1 MQSNTHEENKM
12 NIYKKPDFFGNHK
25 EHMNWLNK
33 AVGIALE
40 MFDLDL
46 YEKYDDE
53 RDVLNKQIQKE
64 AEEVRKKIKSFK
76 NHAGCSTRTREYE
89 HLCAHLDELRSIF

>member
-1 MQSNTHEENKM
+1 M
-12 NIYKKPDFFGNHK
+12 NIHKKPDFFGNHR
-25 EHMNWLNK
+25 EHMEWLND
-33 AVGIALE
+33 AIGIALE

-53 RDVLNKQIQKE
+53 RDLLD
-64 AEEVRKKIKSFK
+64 KKIKKEITEVREKIKGFK

-89 HLCAHLDELRSIF
+89 NLNNRLEELRSIY

>member
-1 MQSNTHEENKM
+1 M
-12 NIYKKPDFFGNHK
+12 NIHKKPEFFGNHK
-25 EHMNWLNK
+25 EHMDWLNN

-53 RDVLNKQIQKE
+53 RDVLHKQIQKE
-64 AEEVRKKIKSFK
+64 IAEVRKKIKGFK

-89 HLCAHLDELRSIF
+89 NLNNRLDELCSIH

>member
-1 MQSNTHEENKM
+1 M
-12 NIYKKPDFFGNHK
+12 NIHKKPDFFGNHR
-25 EHMNWLNK
+25 EHMEWLND
-33 AVGIALE
+33 AIGIALE

-53 RDVLNKQIQKE
+53 RDLLDKKIKKE
-64 AEEVRKKIKSFK
+64 ITEVREKIKSFK

-89 HLCAHLDELRSIF
+89 NLNNRLEELRSIY